1 MMNFTRLFRRMTL
14 GVVLAVVPLVGGCS
28 GDEIISWTEEV
39 KLLDGGA
46 DIAANDAR
54 YEGERRVA

>member
-1 MMNFTRLFRRMTL
+1 MTL